1 METTL
6 ALDKLTIAEKLRL
19 MEALWEDLSRNEAD
33 IQSPLWHE
41 QVLNERQARIKSGQ
55 ENFID
60 WDVAKKELRDRLM

>member
-1 METTL
+1 MQTTL